1 MSNKQAQSELISTAH
16 GTAHPLRSLVLK
28 LTALMSGH
36 LTGAVG
42 ELAHAA
48 FYATIRA
55 VDPVLSARM
64 HDEQTRSA
72 FSLSPLHGFAS
83 SENRSMTKL
92 HPGQSGWLRIGILDT
107 HLFQTFM
114 DYILNASSPVLHIGQ
129 TQLVITEVLGTPES
143 HPWAG
148 YTTLEELARVQE
160 VRWRWV
166 LEFASPTAIRWG
178 EAGNGVRRVEVFPMP
193 RMALAGLRSRW
204 DKLTGETWG
213 REFEEWVEQNV
224 VVGRIWR
231 WETATVAFQRQ
242 HYTGGMGKLEYRLL
256 DTSHTVA
263 ARHLHRLLQLGF
275 YTGIG
280 TKTTHGLGQMRLL
293 ACD

>member
-1 MSNKQAQSELISTAH
+1 MYNPANS
-16 GTAHPLRSLVLK
+16 HPLRAIVLNLV
-28 LTALMSGH
+28 ALESGV
-36 LTGAVG
+36 LDSTVG

-55 VDPVLSARM
+55 VDPQLSAKM

-72 FSLSPLHGFAS
+72 FSLSPLYGFTQS
-83 SENRSMTKL
+83 DSRRITKL
-92 HPGQSGWLRIGILDT
+92 HPGQRGWLRIGILDT

-114 DYILNASSPVLHIGQ
+114 DYILSHGSPVLHIGQ
-129 TQLVITEVLGTPES
+129 TQLAITEVLGTPES

-148 YTTLEELARVQE
+148 YTTLETLARSQE
-160 VRWRWV
+160 VRQRWV
-166 LEFASPTAIRWG
+166 MEFASPTAIRWG
-178 EAGNGVRRVEVFPMP
+178 EAGNRVRRVEVFPMP
-193 RMALAGLRSRW
+193 RMAMAGLRSRW

-213 REFEEWVEQNV
+213 RDFEEWVERNV

-242 HYTGGMGKLEYRLL
+242 TYTGGVGKLEYRLL
-256 DTSHTVA
+256 DASDRQA
-263 ARHLHRLLQLGF
+263 AGHLHRLLQLGF

-280 TKTTHGLGQMRLL
+280 SKTTHGLGQMRLL
-293 ACD
+293 ESG